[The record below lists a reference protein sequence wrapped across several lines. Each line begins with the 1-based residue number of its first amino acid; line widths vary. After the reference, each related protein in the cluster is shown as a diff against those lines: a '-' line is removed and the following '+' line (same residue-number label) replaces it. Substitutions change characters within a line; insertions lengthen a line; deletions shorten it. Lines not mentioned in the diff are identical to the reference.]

1 MATILELQ
9 HVTAG
14 DGTITTG
21 RDAVVASRELVEPSS
36 AHAAAP

>member
-1 MATILELQ
+1 VVTFVEPQ

-21 RDAVVASRELVEPSS
+21 RDAITASRELVEPSS
-36 AHAAAP
+36 ADAAAS